1 MRSAS
6 PGDSGR
12 SSRSPGASR
21 PSTRASSASAGR
33 AVAVP
38 VSPDVPE
45 KGEATGASTPARR
58 AHERILRP
66 PALPLISWH
75 PAKGIRTGD
84 ASSSSPYEAPLNTL
98 KHLSSIL
105 EACAAR
111 PETSKRRPAHTS
123 PPSVHRPLHDLRNC
137 ADARALQYPSP
148 SAASLGSSTRP
159 LLLLVAFVVFLATC
173 AVFLRGKPLLSHVG
187 SAKTLYDVS
196 SEFHRSDNNAMKAS
210 RRPCACVCGVAAC
223 AHACPVIL
231 RMKTLMPTAP
241 GPTREHV
248 RDRAT
253 VPTTARSELS
263 QRCQA
268 SAASTR
274 ARPSPTGAPRARAI
288 ANPEAQPTERSHGR
302 QLMCKPGTSGS
313 VHRPL
318 RAHAQ
323 YGSERARPHRGARGR
338 ASPPR
343 ALRPAKRGSRSIESV
358 FCKGCV
364 VAGGRRLT

>member
-148 SAASLGSSTRP
+148 SAASLWQLHAAAAAAGGLRRLPRDVRGLPARQAAPVARRLREDTVRREQRVPP
-159 LLLLVAFVVFLATC
+159 LRQQCHEGEPPALCVCLWCGGL
-173 AVFLRGKPLLSHVG
+173 
-187 SAKTLYDVS
+187 
-196 SEFHRSDNNAMKAS
+196 
-210 RRPCACVCGVAAC
+210 CACMSSHLTYENS
-223 AHACPVIL
+223 HA
-231 RMKTLMPTAP
+231 
-241 GPTREHV
+241 
-248 RDRAT
+248 D
-253 VPTTARSELS
+253 S
-263 QRCQA
+263 
-268 SAASTR
+268 
-274 ARPSPTGAPRARAI
+274 TGAD
-288 ANPEAQPTERSHGR
+288 S
-302 QLMCKPGTSGS
+302 
-313 VHRPL
+313 
-318 RAHAQ
+318 
-323 YGSERARPHRGARGR
+323 
-338 ASPPR
+338 
-343 ALRPAKRGSRSIESV
+343 
-358 FCKGCV
+358 
-364 VAGGRRLT
+364 

>member
-1 MRSAS
+1 MSAISSAASAACLKAECTCSRRWRHPGEEGGAIGLLQTPRRGAPLVATVDGGRLADMRSAS

-75 PAKGIRTGD
+75 PAKRIRTGD

-123 PPSVHRPLHDLRNC
+123 PPSVHRPLHDLRNWPTRGRC
-137 ADARALQYPSP
+137 
-148 SAASLGSSTRP
+148 STRHPRPRP
-159 LLLLVAFVVFLATC
+159 LAAP
-173 AVFLRGKPLLSHVG
+173 RGRCCCWWP
-187 SAKTLYDVS
+187 S
-196 SEFHRSDNNAMKAS
+196 SSSSRRARSSCEAS
-210 RRPCACVCGVAAC
+210 RSCR
-223 AHACPVIL
+223 
-231 RMKTLMPTAP
+231 T
-241 GPTREHV
+241 
-248 RDRAT
+248 
-253 VPTTARSELS
+253 S
-263 QRCQA
+263 
-268 SAASTR
+268 
-274 ARPSPTGAPRARAI
+274 APRRHC
-288 ANPEAQPTERSHGR
+288 T
-302 QLMCKPGTSGS
+302 T
-313 VHRPL
+313 
-318 RAHAQ
+318 
-323 YGSERARPHRGARGR
+323 
-338 ASPPR
+338 
-343 ALRPAKRGSRSIESV
+343 
-358 FCKGCV
+358 
-364 VAGGRRLT
+364 